1 MRKREITRQTI
12 EAYSQWLYQNEKS
25 PATIQKYRHSLELF
39 SQYAKGRPV
48 SKELVLKW
56 KEQLRER
63 MAPGTV
69 NGALAALNGFFRYK
83 HWEDCVVKLIRIRK
97 RVYCLE
103 QKELSREEYTRLVR
117 AAKDAG
123 NERMVMVLQ
132 TVCVTGMRISE
143 LKFITVESLEKRAA
157 EVECKGK
164 IRTVFLTA
172 SLCQALRQYAQ
183 TRQITRG
190 ALFITRSGRPLDRSN
205 IWREMKQLGHQAG
218 VEPEKVFPHNLR
230 HLFARTYYSQE
241 KDLLR
246 LSDILGHSSINT
258 TRIYTME
265 SGGNHIRQLE
275 NMGLMVDMGRE
286 NAGTGDM
293 NGNSIDVEP
302 DWIEG

>member
-103 QKELSREEYTRLVR
+103 QKELNREEWCGPPKTR
-117 AAKDAG
+117 
-123 NERMVMVLQ
+123 
-132 TVCVTGMRISE
+132 GMSGWSWCSRLS
-143 LKFITVESLEKRAA
+143 
-157 EVECKGK
+157 
-164 IRTVFLTA
+164 A
-172 SLCQALRQYAQ
+172 SLVC
-183 TRQITRG
+183 G
-190 ALFITRSGRPLDRSN
+190 SRS
-205 IWREMKQLGHQAG
+205 
-218 VEPEKVFPHNLR
+218 
-230 HLFARTYYSQE
+230 
-241 KDLLR
+241 
-246 LSDILGHSSINT
+246 
-258 TRIYTME
+258 
-265 SGGNHIRQLE
+265 
-275 NMGLMVDMGRE
+275 
-286 NAGTGDM
+286 
-293 NGNSIDVEP
+293 
-302 DWIEG
+302 